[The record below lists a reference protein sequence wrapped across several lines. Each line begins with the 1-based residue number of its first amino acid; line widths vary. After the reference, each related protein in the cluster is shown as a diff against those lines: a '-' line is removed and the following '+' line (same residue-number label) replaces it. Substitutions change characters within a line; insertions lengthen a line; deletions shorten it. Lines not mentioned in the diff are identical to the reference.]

1 MKNDVP
7 TYEVPIDVLIATVQT
22 LENFY
27 NFKVKANKDREAFYK
42 EIGLDEFIGKEDFDM
57 INAEY
62 LIERYKLIM
71 KD

>member
-1 MKNDVP
+1 MKALCIMN
-7 TYEVPIDVLIATVQT
+7 L
-22 LENFY
+22 Y
-27 NFKVKANKDREAFYK
+27 NFKVKANKDREVFYK

-57 INAEY
+57 INAKY